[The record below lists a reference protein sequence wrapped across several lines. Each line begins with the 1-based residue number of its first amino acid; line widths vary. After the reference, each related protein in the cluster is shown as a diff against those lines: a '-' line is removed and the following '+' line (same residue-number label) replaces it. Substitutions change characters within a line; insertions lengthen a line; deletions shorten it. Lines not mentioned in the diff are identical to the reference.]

1 MHDIHSQKGKGC
13 HSNHVQL
20 LPDRS
25 KYWLIDSF
33 QLLAVR

>member
-1 MHDIHSQKGKGC
+1 MQGIHSQVGKGC
-13 HSNHVQL
+13 QSNHVQL

-25 KYWLIDSF
+25 KYRLIDSF